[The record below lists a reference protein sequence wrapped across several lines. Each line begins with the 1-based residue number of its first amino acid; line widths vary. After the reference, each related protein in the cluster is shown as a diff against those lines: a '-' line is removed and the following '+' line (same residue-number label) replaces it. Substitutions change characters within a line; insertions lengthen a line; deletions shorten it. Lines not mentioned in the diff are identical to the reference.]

1 MNLSMCNTGYLS
13 TVQMLALF
21 PEFERWRRLEF
32 GSADSRRAWRA
43 LVTAGPN
50 SYIDCLALAE
60 SEAEMVGPEAEEWR
74 RLWEIAEG
82 ERRIREL

>member
-1 MNLSMCNTGYLS
+1 MNLSICTTGYRS
-13 TVQMLALF
+13 AVEMLALF

-43 LVTAGPN
+43 LVTAEPS

-60 SEAEMVGPEAEEWR
+60 SEGKMGGSEAEEWR
-74 RLWEIAEG
+74 SLWEIADS